1 MPQKFQVSS
10 ITSHLDSRKSEEEE
24 SHRNFL
30 SSHIPEVLRNN
41 LASNV
46 LASIM
51 SHTARMAIQS
61 NLYTKM
67 SLKKSIVK
75 E

>member
-1 MPQKFQVSS
+1 M
-10 ITSHLDSRKSEEEE
+10 SHLASRKSEEEE

-30 SSHIPEVLRNN
+30 SSHITEVLRNN

-51 SHTARMAIQS
+51 SHTAKMAMQS
-61 NLYTKM
+61 NLYTKVLL
-67 SLKKSIVK
+67 SKV
-75 E
+75 